1 MTQPPEKLF
10 LVKHKD
16 LWDSKVPINQKWKK
30 ISDDMHSLNYFYT
43 QEQCRFPLEV
53 NFHGDNEDYGGP
65 RRDFLDLMLK
75 STEEKLVSVAE
86 GIVDS
91 NLNISP

>member
-1 MTQPPEKLF
+1 M
-10 LVKHKD
+10 KHKD
-16 LWDSKVPINQKWKK
+16 LGDSKVTIKQKCKK
-30 ISDDMHSLNYFYT
+30 IADDMHSLNDLFT
-43 QEQCRFPLEV
+43 PEQCRFPLEV

-91 NLNISP
+91 NLNISS